1 VLETVSAAE
10 EEDPIVFWPKA
21 RATKLVALL
30 IWPKDHAG
38 GNEQGDSKLEDGV
51 EVGLPHPSALAVGSC
66 TPCCRCQKVLLRL
79 SLPLLLRLAAE

>member
-1 VLETVSAAE
+1 L
-10 EEDPIVFWPKA
+10 FFGPK
-21 RATKLVALL
+21 RGQQSWSLSL

-38 GNEQGDSKLEDGV
+38 GNEQGDSKLEDEV
-51 EVGLPHPSALAVGSC
+51 AVGLPHPSALAVGSC